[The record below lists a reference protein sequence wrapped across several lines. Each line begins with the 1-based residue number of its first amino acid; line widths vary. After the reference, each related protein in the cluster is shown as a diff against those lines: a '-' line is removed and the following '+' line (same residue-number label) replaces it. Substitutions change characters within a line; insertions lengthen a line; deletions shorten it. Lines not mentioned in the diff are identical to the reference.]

1 MAYFGQKV
9 IFSVSDI
16 SERSKESISR
26 FPANFKKISESRIF
40 DLSRDPTSHRAKI
53 SLFQNMLGFIQ
64 YGSRLFGID
73 AISDS
78 AKFQDDW
85 LSESGL
91 NVKFQ
96 NRKMANLTNEK
107 AEFAIAIFRHFSP
120 FFAIGPPPPPIHP
133 WPVHFWQTTSLFVLK
148 ETTQYNINKTSVVT
162 ASLLN
167 PPIKFLLIFQIRKS
181 CRLSFT
187 TLSQVLTA

>member
-1 MAYFGQKV
+1 MPVVTLQSLKMIGRLEVGKLRAWSSDFVGTQCIHASDGTTFQVAYFGQKV
-9 IFSVSDI
+9 IFSVSDV
-16 SERSKESISR
+16 SERFKESVSR
-26 FPANFKKISESRIF
+26 FPANFNKISESRIF

-73 AISDS
+73 ASSDS

-96 NRKMANLTNEK
+96 NQKLAKNG
-107 AEFAIAIFRHFSP
+107 EFD
-120 FFAIGPPPPPIHP
+120 
-133 WPVHFWQTTSLFVLK
+133 K
-148 ETTQYNINKTSVVT
+148 
-162 ASLLN
+162 
-167 PPIKFLLIFQIRKS
+167 
-181 CRLSFT
+181 
-187 TLSQVLTA
+187 